1 MTDKVKK
8 LAPEIWEAISKSKKV
23 LLHCH
28 RDPDG
33 DSVSSALSMMFAL
46 KNIGKEVVVISG
58 DSEKPDFLHS
68 LPGFSEI
75 KRAGYGDI
83 NPAEFDLFIVL
94 DSSDVSRVSK
104 KIPVVFSETMMVVNI
119 DHHES
124 NNNFGKINLV
134 DSSYPA
140 SCQIL
145 FDLFTLWKVEITP
158 DMALCLYVGMFT
170 DTGGFK
176 YPPVSADTLLA
187 AGEMARINPNFPKVI
202 FEIENSNDQQWIKFL
217 GVALSEVKVYFSG
230 KVAISQISNS
240 LIKEKNLSLNSI
252 SKAEISNMLK
262 SVVGWNLGI
271 CLVEEEPGFVTLSI
285 RTRDAVKFQ
294 VSKLAVALGGGGHPA
309 AGGATIQKPFDE
321 AVKLLLETIAKVYP
335 ELTKSDG

>member
-1 MTDKVKK
+1 MTDKVKG
-8 LAPEIWEAISKSKKV
+8 LAPEIWKEISKANKI

-46 KNIGKEVVVISG
+46 KKLGKEVVVLSG
-58 DSEKPDFLHS
+58 DSEKPEFLQN
-68 LPGFSEI
+68 LPGFDQI
-75 KRAGYGDI
+75 KQAGYGDI
-83 NPAEFDLFIVL
+83 NQNEFDLFIVL
-94 DSSDVSRVSK
+94 DSSDTGRISRKV
-104 KIPVVFSETMMVVNI
+104 PVVFPNSMMVVNI

-124 NNNFGKINLV
+124 NINFGKINLV
-134 DSSYPA
+134 DPSYPA
-140 SCQIL
+140 TCQIL
-145 FDLFTLWKVEITP
+145 FDLFTSWGVEITS

-176 YPPVSADTLLA
+176 YPPVSADTLSA
-187 AGEMARINPNFPKVI
+187 AAAVAKINPNFPKII

-217 GVALSEVKVYFSG
+217 GVALSEVKTYFSG
-230 KVAISQISNS
+230 QVAISQISNS
-240 LIKEKNLSLNSI
+240 LIKEKGISLNSV
-252 SKAEISNMLK
+252 SKAEVSNMLK

-271 CLVEEEPGFVTLSI
+271 ALVEEEPNFVTLSF

-309 AGGATIQKPFDE
+309 AGGATIAKPFDE
-321 AVKLLLETIAKVYP
+321 SIKILLEAIGKVYP
-335 ELTKSDG
+335 ELGNP

>member
-1 MTDKVKK
+1 MSDKIKE
-8 LAPEIWEAISKSKKV
+8 LAPQIWEEIKKSKKV

-46 KNIGKEVVVISG
+46 KNLGKEVVVLSG
-58 DSEKPDFLHS
+58 DSEKPDFLHM
-68 LPGFSEI
+68 LPGFDQI
-75 KRAGYGDI
+75 KQAAYGDI
-83 NPAEFDLFIVL
+83 NPTEFDLFIVL
-94 DSSDVSRVSK
+94 DSADISRVSRK
-104 KIPVVFSETMMVVNI
+104 APVVFPDSMMVVNI

-134 DSSYPA
+134 DSTSPA
-140 SCQIL
+140 TCQIL
-145 FDLFTLWKVEITP
+145 FELFTLWEVEISA

-176 YPPVSADTLLA
+176 YPPVSADTLA
-187 AGEMARINPNFPKVI
+187 AAATVAKINPNFPKII
-202 FEIENSNDQQWIKFL
+202 FEIENNNDQQWIQFL
-217 GVALSEVKVYFSG
+217 GVALSEVKTYFGG
-230 KVAISQISNS
+230 KVAISQISHQM
-240 LIKEKNLSLNSI
+240 IVEKKISLNSV
-252 SKAEISNMLK
+252 SKAEVSNMLK

-271 CLVEEEPGFVTLSI
+271 ALVEEELNFVTLSI

-309 AGGATIQKPFDE
+309 AGGATIAKPFDE
-321 AVKLLLETIAKVYP
+321 AVQLLLKTIEKVYP
-335 ELTKSDG
+335 ELGKT